1 MVRSQNGGVS
11 GQVVEVVHDDGHE
24 EVEHDEG
31 AEEDEGDEVDVGQR
45 RAAVLARVHQVTW
58 KIKSHVFKERY
69 YTLILMAETQIM
81 FFVLLY

>member
-31 AEEDEGDEVDVGQR
+31 AEEDEGYEVDVGQR
-45 RAAVLARVHQVTW
+45 RAAVLARVHQITW
-58 KIKSHVFKERY
+58 KIKYHLNIPF
-69 YTLILMAETQIM
+69 
-81 FFVLLY
+81 